1 MYLEYWGF
9 KEYPFENVPD
19 PRFFYVSR
27 SHEEALSRLLY
38 AIRMRK
44 GAALLSGEIG
54 CGKTTL
60 TKVCFQ
66 HLAPDQ
72 FDIGV
77 MVHPRLEGVE
87 FLQEI
92 LYQFGVNS
100 GAETKVKCLHLIHEK
115 MLENLKTQK
124 ETLLMIDEAHMLAP
138 PALEEIRLLL
148 NFQLNDRFLITI
160 ILLGQPELIE
170 KVKAIQQLDQRIPIK
185 YHLAP
190 FDLNESIQYILFRQ
204 RKAGKQ
210 DNAFTEEAMKKI
222 YDYTKGVPRK
232 INSIS
237 DLSLL
242 IGFCENQK
250 DIKPE
255 IIEKIINDGTLL

>member
-1 MYLEYWGF
+1 MYLEHWGF

-60 TKVCFQ
+60 TKVCFE
-66 HLAPDQ
+66 HLPPEQ

-92 LYQFGVNS
+92 LYQFGVNN
-100 GAETKVKCLHLIHEK
+100 GADTKVKCLHSIHEK
-115 MLENLKTQK
+115 MLENLKTRK
-124 ETLLMIDEAHMLAP
+124 ETLLVIDEAHLLTPA
-138 PALEEIRLLL
+138 ALEEIRLLL
-148 NFQLNDRFLITI
+148 NFQLNDRFLITV

-170 KVKAIQQLDQRIPIK
+170 KVKAIQQLHQRIPIK
-185 YHLAP
+185 YHLTP
-190 FDLNESIQYILFRQ
+190 FDLNESTQYILFRQ
-204 RKAGKQ
+204 KRAGKE
-210 DNAFTEEAMKKI
+210 DNAFTEEAMERI
-222 YDYTKGVPRK
+222 HDYTKGVPRK
-232 INSIS
+232 INNLS

-250 DIKPE
+250 EIKPE
-255 IIEKIINDGTLL
+255 IIEKVINDGTLL

>member
-92 LYQFGVNS
+92 LYQFGINN
-100 GAETKVKCLHLIHEK
+100 GADTKVKCLHSIHEK
-115 MLENLKTQK
+115 MLENLKTRK
-124 ETLLMIDEAHMLAP
+124 ETILMIDEAHLLSP
-138 PALEEIRLLL
+138 SALEEIRLLL

-160 ILLGQPELIE
+160 ILLGQPELID
-170 KVKAIQQLDQRIPIK
+170 KVKSVQQLNQRIPIK
-185 YHLAP
+185 YHLIP
-190 FDLNESIQYILFRQ
+190 FDLNESKQYIMFRQ
-204 RKAGKQ
+204 EKAGKQ
-210 DNAFTEEAMKKI
+210 GNAFTEEAMEKI
-222 YDYTKGVPRK
+222 HACTAGVPRK
-232 INSIS
+232 INNLS

-242 IGFCENQK
+242 IGFCENRK
-250 DIKPE
+250 EIKPE

>member
-19 PRFFYVSR
+19 PRFFYVAR

-60 TKVCFQ
+60 TKVCLQ
-66 HLAPDQ
+66 HLPPDE

-92 LYQFGVNS
+92 LYQFGVNN
-100 GAETKVKCLHLIHEK
+100 GADTKVKCLHSIHEK
-115 MLENLKTQK
+115 MLENLKTRK
-124 ETLLMIDEAHMLAP
+124 ETLLMIDEAQLLTSA
-138 PALEEIRLLL
+138 ALEEIRLLL

-160 ILLGQPELIE
+160 VLLGQPELIE
-170 KVKAIQQLDQRIPIK
+170 KVKAVQQLDQRIPIK

-190 FDLNESIQYILFRQ
+190 FGLNESIQYILFRQ
-204 RKAGKQ
+204 RRAGKEE
-210 DNAFTEEAMKKI
+210 NVFTDEAMDRI
-222 YDYTKGVPRK
+222 HHYTKGVPRK
-232 INSIS
+232 INNLS

-250 DIKPE
+250 EIKPE

>member
-66 HLAPDQ
+66 YLAPEEY
-72 FDIGV
+72 DIGV
-77 MVHPRLEGVE
+77 MVHPKLEGVE

-92 LYQFGVNS
+92 LYQFGVDNGS
-100 GAETKVKCLHLIHEK
+100 DTKVKCLHSLHEK
-115 MLENLKTQK
+115 MLKNLRARK
-124 ETLLMIDEAHMLAP
+124 ETLLMIDEAHLLTPA
-138 PALEEIRLLL
+138 ALEEIRLLL
-148 NFQLNDRFLITI
+148 NFQLNDRLLITI

-170 KVKAIQQLDQRIPIK
+170 KVKELQQLEQRIPIK
-185 YHLAP
+185 YQLTP
-190 FDLNESIQYILFRQ
+190 FDQTESIQYILFRQ
-204 RKAGKQ
+204 KRAGKE
-210 DNAFTEEAMKKI
+210 DSAFTEEAMQRI
-222 YDYTKGVPRK
+222 HDYTEGVPRK
-232 INSIS
+232 INNLS

-242 IGFCENQK
+242 IGFCESK
-250 DIKPE
+250 KEIKPE

>member
-19 PRFFYVSR
+19 PRFFYVSK

-92 LYQFGVNS
+92 LYQFGINNGS
-100 GAETKVKCLHLIHEK
+100 ETKVKCLHSIHER
-115 MLENLKTQK
+115 MLQNLETRK
-124 ETLLMIDEAHMLAP
+124 ETILMIDEAHLLSS

-160 ILLGQPELIE
+160 ILLGQPELIG
-170 KVKAIQQLDQRIPIK
+170 KVKSIQQLDQRIPIR
-185 YHLAP
+185 YHLTP
-190 FDLNESIQYILFRQ
+190 FDLDESREYILFRQ
-204 RKAGKQ
+204 KKAGKQ
-210 DNAFTEEAMKKI
+210 DNAFTAEAMDKI
-222 YDYTKGVPRK
+222 HSYTEGVPRK
-232 INSIS
+232 INNLS

-250 DIKPE
+250 EVKPE
-255 IIEKIINDGTLL
+255 IIEKIISDGTLL

>member
-60 TKVCFQ
+60 TKVCFE
-66 HLAPDQ
+66 HLSPDQ

-77 MVHPRLEGVE
+77 MVHPRLDGVE

-92 LYQFGVNS
+92 LYQFGVNN
-100 GAETKVKCLHLIHEK
+100 GADTKVKCIHAIQEK
-115 MLENLKTQK
+115 MLENLRTRK
-124 ETLLMIDEAHMLAP
+124 ETLLVIDEAHLLTPA
-138 PALEEIRLLL
+138 ALEEIRLLL
-148 NFQLNDRFLITI
+148 NFQLNDRFLITVL
-160 ILLGQPELIE
+160 LLGQPELIE
-170 KVKAIQQLDQRIPIK
+170 RVKTIQQLHQRIPIK
-185 YHLAP
+185 YHLTP
-190 FDLNESIQYILFRQ
+190 FDVNESTQYILFRQ
-204 RKAGKQ
+204 KRAGKE
-210 DNAFTEEAMKKI
+210 DNVFTDEAMRRMH
-222 YDYTKGVPRK
+222 DYTKGVPRK
-232 INSIS
+232 INTLS
-237 DLSLL
+237 DLALL
-242 IGFCENQK
+242 IGFCENRK
-250 DIKPE
+250 EIKPE
-255 IIEKIINDGTLL
+255 IIEKIINDGTFL